1 MSTQTVLD
9 YYSQPRLDVLNLVP
23 REARSILECGCG
35 FGNLAREIKKRQ
47 KCKIYGIELNADAK
61 EKAENIF
68 DKLVIGDLE
77 KIDLFIYN
85 DKFDCIIYADILEHL
100 IDPWKLL
107 AEHVQYLENQGTVIV
122 SIPNIRNLQL
132 LKKLVFK
139 GEWNYT
145 THGLLDMTH
154 LRFFTLKSAVKML
167 HDVGL
172 EIEIISKNCDTYS
185 FLHKLILLLPTLIM
199 PELKVCQWLIVAKK
213 Y

>member
-1 MSTQTVLD
+1 MFPKTVLD
-9 YYSQPRLDVLNLVP
+9 YYSQPRFDVLNLVP

-35 FGNLAREIKKRQ
+35 FGNLAREVKKRQ

-61 EKAENIF
+61 DKSDSLF

-77 KIDLFIYN
+77 KINLSVYN
-85 DKFDCIIYADILEHL
+85 TKFDCIIYADILEHL

-107 AEHVQYLENQGTVIV
+107 AEHVQYLEHQGTVIV

-132 LKKLVFK
+132 LKNLVFK

-145 THGLLDMTH
+145 SHGLLDITH
-154 LRFFTLKSAVKML
+154 LRFFTLKSVVKML
-167 HDVGL
+167 RDAGL

-185 FLHKLILLLPTLIM
+185 FLHKLILLLPTMIM

>member
-172 EIEIISKNCDTYS
+172 KIEIISKNCDTYS